1 MESSTY
7 LDSSFVSDVGFNQIR
22 KWLSEQS
29 KCKENYDYFTC
40 LEPSSNQEYLENEF
54 EFTDELVKSLHRKD
68 NLPHTRIGQIDR
80 ILLSLNIENEC
91 LEIAEIVELKN
102 LLFFV
107 QPFSSKNPH

>member
-1 MESSTY
+1 MESRTY

-68 NLPHTRIGQIDR
+68 DLPHTRIGQIDR
-80 ILLSLNIENEC
+80 ILLSLNI
-91 LEIAEIVELKN
+91 
-102 LLFFV
+102 
-107 QPFSSKNPH
+107 